1 MTRAPLLA
9 IPDFSRD
16 LMTRVPLLT
25 IPDFSRNFLLETD
38 ASGDGLGA
46 VVAQKF
52 EDGIVHPIAYASRT
66 LQPHKRNYGVTELEA
81 LGVVWAVKNFCPY
94 LYGHECESLYRS
106 RSLEVPIE
114 HPTTIREAG
123 SMGDGSAGG

>member
-1 MTRAPLLA
+1 MTRTPLLA

-46 VVAQKF
+46 VVAQKL

-66 LQPHKRNYGVTELEA
+66 LNHT
-81 LGVVWAVKNFCPY
+81 
-94 LYGHECESLYRS
+94 
-106 RSLEVPIE
+106 
-114 HPTTIREAG
+114 RET
-123 SMGDGSAGG
+123 MG